1 MPNNSV
7 GGVSVSV
14 RLDDKDA
21 LNQLNNLKRKIVNL
35 NAELAG
41 KRAVKTQLEQQLES
55 VTKRAEELTAQYG
68 QIYRQSLTAAPADR
82 AALNAQLRDLGQQ
95 LNTTTQE
102 QERIQGSLKK
112 INSEIDAGEQ
122 KLRVMS
128 GAAENLRQQ
137 VGASEGA
144 MSKLKN
150 AVDRANERMSKSFQ
164 RLGRMIRRVF
174 VFTVILRALRALR
187 EYLSGL
193 FMSFPEIRNA
203 LAEIKGNLLAA
214 AQPIVE
220 RLIPAVTTLLNI
232 LVQVSAILADIV
244 SRIFGTT
251 AAKSRE
257 SAKALYG
264 QAKAYKATGAAA
276 KKAAKQLASFDEL
289 NILSENSSGGGSS
302 DVEPNFGGGDIT
314 QQIQD
319 KIGALELL
327 IGEALLVVGA
337 VLTFTGVNIP
347 LGIALMALG
356 AASIVAAAHLDWNAL
371 KKQME
376 GPIGRIFALVAAA
389 ALVLGAI
396 LTFTGANIPLG
407 IALMVIGA
415 AGLTTAAMLNW
426 DKIKKELSGPMAGVY
441 AILAA
446 ALLVIGAI
454 LVFSGI
460 SLPLGIALMAAGAI
474 GLAAVA
480 ALNWEKIKNELTG
493 PMAGIYA
500 VVSAAVLV
508 IGAILVFSGISLP
521 LGIALMAAG
530 AIGLVAVAAL
540 NWDKIKTLLTGK
552 FAGIMALA
560 SAGLLVL
567 GIILTI
573 AGFLPLG
580 IALIVAGAA
589 GLVTVAALNWDAIKE
604 KIASIWNSIK
614 EWWRTNV
621 APIFTPEW
629 WANLFDSIRQGLLNK
644 VNEAIGKAEDALTA
658 FFGWTAAQKV
668 GTTVNETGSSHYS
681 GSFGVPALASG
692 QVPPTNGAF
701 QQAVEATSIDPVA
714 ALEQL
719 MAGGSAAD
727 QTLNVNLY
735 LDGEKIA
742 NNTIKHINQAS
753 RAGGG

>member
-1 MPNNSV
+1 M
-7 GGVSVSV
+7 
-14 RLDDKDA
+14 
-21 LNQLNNLKRKIVNL
+21 
-35 NAELAG
+35 
-41 KRAVKTQLEQQLES
+41 
-55 VTKRAEELTAQYG
+55 
-68 QIYRQSLTAAPADR
+68 
-82 AALNAQLRDLGQQ
+82 
-95 LNTTTQE
+95 
-102 QERIQGSLKK
+102 
-112 INSEIDAGEQ
+112 
-122 KLRVMS
+122 
-128 GAAENLRQQ
+128 
-137 VGASEGA
+137 
-144 MSKLKN
+144 
-150 AVDRANERMSKSFQ
+150 
-164 RLGRMIRRVF
+164 
-174 VFTVILRALRALR
+174 
-187 EYLSGL
+187 
-193 FMSFPEIRNA
+193 
-203 LAEIKGNLLAA
+203 
-214 AQPIVE
+214 
-220 RLIPAVTTLLNI
+220 
-232 LVQVSAILADIV
+232 
-244 SRIFGTT
+244 
-251 AAKSRE
+251 
-257 SAKALYG
+257 
-264 QAKAYKATGAAA
+264 
-276 KKAAKQLASFDEL
+276 
-289 NILSENSSGGGSS
+289 
-302 DVEPNFGGGDIT
+302 
-314 QQIQD
+314 
-319 KIGALELL
+319 
-327 IGEALLVVGA
+327 
-337 VLTFTGVNIP
+337 
-347 LGIALMALG
+347 
-356 AASIVAAAHLDWNAL
+356 
-371 KKQME
+371 
-376 GPIGRIFALVAAA
+376 AAA

-426 DKIKKELSGPMAGVY
+426 EKIKKELSGPMAGVY
-441 AILAA
+441 AILAG

-530 AIGLVAVAAL
+530 AIGLVTVAAL

-552 FAGIMALA
+552 FTDVMALA

-580 IALIVAGAA
+580 IALIVAGVA
-589 GLVTVAALNWDAIKE
+589 GLVTAAALNWDAIKE
-604 KIASIWNSIK
+604 KIASIWDSIK

-621 APIFTPEW
+621 APIFTPQW

-692 QVPPTNGAF
+692 LVTPTNGSF

-727 QTLNVNLY
+727 QNLNVNLY

-742 NNTIKHINQAS
+742 NNTIKHINQAA
-753 RAGGG
+753 RAGGT